1 MAEYVDRDRL
11 LHIFSL
17 DRWSKYDPAEVRTL
31 ICFAPAADVRP
42 VVHGEWKPV
51 RSYKYNALVGWTCS
65 VCGYEIDVSEDGFN
79 YCPKCGAD
87 MRECET

>member
-1 MAEYVDRDRL
+1 MVDLIAMFFCGFFCACALMAIVIVSIMFKED
-11 LHIFSL
+11 
-17 DRWSKYDPAEVRTL
+17 
-31 ICFAPAADVRP
+31 APAADVRP

-87 MRECET
+87 LRECDT